1 MSERTA
7 TVRPSVDIPPL
18 PALKVKLLRPGAQ
31 LPSRATAGASGL
43 DVYACLDA
51 DVELGPDVTLVPTG
65 IAVEVPYGY
74 EVQVRPRSG
83 LARRGVTAV
92 FGTVDSDYRGEVF
105 VNLHTI
111 GTLKSYRIQHGDR
124 IAQLVVS
131 RVEMLPAVEVDEVA
145 DSERGEGG
153 FGSTGR

>member
-1 MSERTA
+1 
-7 TVRPSVDIPPL
+7 
-18 PALKVKLLRPGAQ
+18 
-31 LPSRATAGASGL
+31 
-43 DVYACLDA
+43 
-51 DVELGPDVTLVPTG
+51 
-65 IAVEVPYGY
+65 
-74 EVQVRPRSG
+74 VRPRSG